1 MKRAFTL
8 TEVLIAVAIVGIIAA
23 LVLPKAIES
32 YQIKTMEYGF
42 NREVQ
47 TIEDSINSLAVNENK
62 ADFFSTMMYMDTMPK
77 DSSNSIYD
85 NTAGLYMKK
94 YLRTSKMCDNPKD
107 CFADTYY
114 QYNAGKSRS
123 EYKPDYKGSCA
134 ILKNGMSI
142 CMIPQIG
149 AADITGIIDLNG
161 KKGPNVLDRDLRTFS
176 IASKTRV
183 GLNQD
188 TEGVKRL
195 DWDNIEGEEETPP
208 PPPPPTNPC
217 DEDMNSLACCEK
229 RAITGSSDACCT
241 YEDFKSHP
249 SCQEDK
255 CTVSGIVTVHLTDVY
270 HISALGFQINSLK
283 YDDGKKVSTDRLK
296 LVVQGTTYQKS
307 YVPRFT
313 CNTGY
318 LSAEL
323 KLDDT
328 TLSRNGTWCQNL
340 SNIPPYQARPYPYDY
355 IATWTFGVYDVKV
368 PCN

>member
-1 MKRAFTL
+1 MQNLK
-8 TEVLIAVAIVGIIAA
+8 II
-23 LVLPKAIES
+23 
-32 YQIKTMEYGF
+32 
-42 NREVQ
+42 
-47 TIEDSINSLAVNENK
+47 
-62 ADFFSTMMYMDTMPK
+62 
-77 DSSNSIYD
+77 
-85 NTAGLYMKK
+85 
-94 YLRTSKMCDNPKD
+94 D
-107 CFADTYY
+107 CFAETYY
-114 QYNAGKSRS
+114 EYEAGKKRE

-134 ILKNGMSI
+134 ILKNGSSI

-149 AADITGIIDLNG
+149 AADIEGVIDLNG
-161 KKGPNVLDRDLRTFS
+161 KKGPNVLDRDLRTFI
-176 IASKTRV
+176 IAAKTRV

-195 DWDNIEGEEETPP
+195 TWDNIEGEEEIETPP

-255 CTVSGIVTVHLTDVY
+255 CTVSGTVTVHISDLNHT
-270 HISALGFQINSLK
+270 SALGFQTNSLK
-283 YDDGKKVSTDRLK
+283 YDDGKKVSTSRLK
-296 LVVQGTTYQKS
+296 LVIQGKTYSTS

-328 TLSRNGTWCQNL
+328 TLSRYGTMCMDL
-340 SNIPPYQARPYPYDY
+340 SKIPPYQARPYPYDY

-368 PCN
+368 PCD